1 MAASAGLIHAK
12 EWKSLQQTGVPFC
25 EVLKAEQVT
34 RERSFPPLKEDL
46 ISMEILATWLQ
57 Q

>member
-12 EWKSLQQTGVPFC
+12 EWKSMQQTEVPFC

-34 RERSFPPLKEDL
+34 RERSFPPKEDL